1 MSYLNAY
8 IKQENDWNAIFDKD
22 YTPIQ
27 YPITDDKV
35 AKSIFNSLDSKL
47 SPENLMC
54 DGERSMKDAKAWS
67 DYYYNVGFELLQAGF
82 DASYSE
88 NFYCY
93 EMKNGQLVKKKTT
106 W

>member
-1 MSYLNAY
+1 
-8 IKQENDWNAIFDKD
+8 
-22 YTPIQ
+22 
-27 YPITDDKV
+27 
-35 AKSIFNSLDSKL
+35 
-47 SPENLMC
+47 MC